1 MRIRVPMRRAVLF
14 ALLFAVA
21 LLLFLPLR
29 LVAGGSGLAAR
40 EASGSVW
47 SGSLKEARI
56 GPALLG
62 DLNARVAALPLL
74 TGRMR
79 IDLSRPSAASD
90 RLSGAL
96 VVSRNRR
103 AVEGATGL
111 VPIQAPA
118 GPLPLT
124 SIELTDVTVRFSD
137 GTCDRAEGMIRA
149 NLAPGPAGT
158 TLPASLSG
166 TVRCDRGA
174 ALVPFIVGGTDGQ
187 VELRIFGDGR
197 FEIGSPSRE

>member
-1 MRIRVPMRRAVLF
+1 MRIQVPMRRAVLF
-14 ALLFAVA
+14 AALFAIALVA
-21 LLLFLPLR
+21 FLPLR
-29 LVAGGSGLAAR
+29 LVVGGSGLAAR

-56 GPALLG
+56 GPAVLG
-62 DLNARVAALPLL
+62 DLNARVAPLPLL

-79 IDLSRPSAASD
+79 IDLSRPSAAPD

-96 VVSRNRR
+96 IVSRNRR

-111 VPIQAPA
+111 VPIQALA

-137 GTCDRAEGMIRA
+137 GTCDRAEGMVRA
-149 NLAPGPAGT
+149 NLSAGPAGT
-158 TLPASLSG
+158 NLPASLSS
-166 TVRCDRGA
+166 TLRCDRGA
-174 ALVPFIVGGTDGQ
+174 ALVPFVVGGTGGR

-197 FEIGSPSRE
+197 FEIGAPSRD

>member
-1 MRIRVPMRRAVLF
+1 MRIQVPMRRAVLF

-29 LVAGGSGLAAR
+29 LVVGGSGLAAR

-56 GPALLG
+56 GPAVLG
-62 DLNARVAALPLL
+62 DLNARVAPLPLL

-79 IDLSRPSAASD
+79 IDLFRPSAAPD

-111 VPIQAPA
+111 VPIQALS

-137 GTCDRAEGMIRA
+137 GICDRAEGMVRA
-149 NLAPGPAGT
+149 NLAAGPAGT
-158 TLPASLSG
+158 NLPASLGG

-174 ALVPFIVGGTDGQ
+174 ALVPFVAGGTGGRI
-187 VELRIFGDGR
+187 ELRIFGDGR
-197 FEIGSPSRE
+197 FEIGSSPRE

>member
-1 MRIRVPMRRAVLF
+1 LF

-29 LVAGGSGLAAR
+29 LVVGGSGLAAR

-56 GPALLG
+56 GPAVLG
-62 DLNARVAALPLL
+62 DLNARVAPLPLL

-79 IDLSRPSAASD
+79 IDLFRPSAAPD

-111 VPIQAPA
+111 VPIQALS

-137 GTCDRAEGMIRA
+137 GICDRAEGMVRA
-149 NLAPGPAGT
+149 NLAAGPAGT
-158 TLPASLSG
+158 NLPASLGG

-174 ALVPFIVGGTDGQ
+174 ALVPFVAGGTGGRI
-187 VELRIFGDGR
+187 ELRIFGDGR
-197 FEIGSPSRE
+197 FEIGSSPRE